1 MAPIPRLKKSL
12 PYLQNGI
19 QVSCATS
26 RSPLKMANILVIK
39 LGAFGDVLQ
48 AEGALRDIRE
58 NHPADHITILT
69 RRPFRSILERCPWVN
84 EVLVDENAPRWRLDR
99 QWALG
104 RRLRARS
111 FVRVYDLQG
120 SHRSAFYWRWLLN
133 GPDWAGYDAG
143 MRWPHPHPAPKDIN
157 GRERLAL
164 LLGAAGLNSHYAIQ
178 PDLSWMADPVD
189 DLLIANGLEKGNY
202 VLLFPGSSAKHPNK
216 RWPGFSDLSRLITSS
231 GLTPVT
237 MPGPDE
243 MDLCMRLPA
252 TAILREDRLPFSYFQ
267 LAGVAR
273 NAAAIVGN
281 DTGPTHL
288 AAYLGRPGLALLGKG
303 TKTAD
308 QIGLNVQN
316 MSMLFSDPLTQLPSQ
331 TVMTALEQKLSLP
344 S

>member
-1 MAPIPRLKKSL
+1 
-12 PYLQNGI
+12 
-19 QVSCATS
+19 
-26 RSPLKMANILVIK
+26 MANILVIK

-69 RRPFRSILERCPWVN
+69 RQPFRSILERCPWVN
-84 EVLVDENAPRWRLDR
+84 EVLLDENAPRWRLDR

-104 RRLRARS
+104 RRLQAGG

-120 SHRSAFYWRWLLN
+120 SRRSAFYWRWLLN
-133 GPDWAGYDAG
+133 GPDWAGYEAG
-143 MRWPHPHPAPKDIN
+143 MRWPHPHPAPKSLN

-164 LLGAAGLNSHYAIQ
+164 LLTAAGLTVRHSLEPN
-178 PDLSWMADPVD
+178 LNWMADPVD
-189 DLLIANGLEKGNY
+189 GLLAEHQLEKKSY

-216 RWPGFSDLSRLITSS
+216 RWPGYADLSRMVESA

-243 MDLCMRLPA
+243 MDLCIRLPA
-252 TAILREDRLPFSYFQ
+252 MAILKKDRTPFSYFQ

-303 TKTAD
+303 TKSAD
-308 QIGLNVQN
+308 QIGLNVNN
-316 MSMLFSDPLTQLPSQ
+316 MSMLFSNPLAELAPQ
-331 TVMTALEQKLSLP
+331 TVMEALEQKLSL
-344 S
+344 SS